1 MVSMRNLKKRVQGEE
16 GSAAIEFLALT
27 PFVIMVF
34 LIFWQLLIAG
44 YSVVVARSAVNEAAK
59 VYSVTGVESEAV
71 SAGEA
76 ILGAGGA
83 GMGGSITIHPG
94 GNTFEAEADV
104 DMDIIFIPE
113 DMVKG
118 LSTVSFTQ
126 SVSGRLIK

>member
-1 MVSMRNLKKRVQGEE
+1 MRNHKKRLRSEE

-27 PFVIMVF
+27 PFIILVF
-34 LIFWQLLIAG
+34 LIFWQLLITG

-59 VYSVTGVESEAV
+59 VYSVTGIESEAV

-76 ILGAGGA
+76 ILGSGGA
-83 GMGGSITIHPG
+83 GMGGSITIQPG
-94 GNTFEAEADV
+94 GNTFKAEADV
-104 DMDIIFIPE
+104 NMDIIFIPD

-118 LSTVSFTQ
+118 LSKVSFTQ